1 MHHSWTVDHFE
12 RSATWVAQIIE
23 NGEEQTLATSIVNRG
38 DFNILQLMCRLGLVH
53 GMQQALDADIDEIE
67 ALVERFLVWTFSSN
81 RDEVYKRYAV
91 EMSSYDKVLYRK
103 MLLISAEGWPRVLKL
118 FSLYLNDPNFGDV
131 LLQYD
136 KLVYSNEDLW
146 GLINLGKKVNFVVEQ
161 TLNQKKA
168 EKTKRSPISLSTLM
182 YNRSGA
188 RSDRLPER

>member
-53 GMQQALDADIDEIE
+53 GMQQALDADTDEIE

>member
-1 MHHSWTVDHFE
+1 MHHNWTVDHFE

-53 GMQQALDADIDEIE
+53 GMQQALDADTDEIE

-146 GLINLGKKVNFVVEQ
+146 SLINLGKKVNFVVEQ

-182 YNRSGA
+182 YNRSGT